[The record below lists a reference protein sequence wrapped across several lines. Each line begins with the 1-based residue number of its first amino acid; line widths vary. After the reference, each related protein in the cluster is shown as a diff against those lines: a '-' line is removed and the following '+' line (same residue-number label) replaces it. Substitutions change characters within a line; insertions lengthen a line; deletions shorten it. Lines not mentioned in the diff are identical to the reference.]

1 MVPQPVIVN
10 NGSNTVTI
18 PLAQSDQFYRLKQ

>member
-1 MVPQPVIVN
+1 VIVN